1 MKRVIHVVK
10 QYDVVLKPFYPNF
23 RKTGFILVG
32 VAIGMLLAY
41 ILVPTQFKN
50 NAEPAQ
56 LDETY
61 REQWVNAAAVEFS
74 QTGDVEELQNKLVA
88 VGYTADEVK
97 ALQAKQGGISAA
109 LLAPVVSVA
118 ESSDSAAK
126 EKAKTYS
133 DPGTWDA
140 IAPLVVFILTIV
152 VGLLLSAYLTIW
164 PDPVSLGLRWWKKR
178 NSGPTAVEIE
188 QAKRAAANKLEKS
201 IFDSPP
207 VVQFMSTYMAGDNFY
222 DDSFPIETED
232 DKFLG
237 ECGSAIAESITLGDS
252 KKVIGTE
259 VWMFSQNDIA
269 TLTHV
274 MLSPQAYND
283 EAIRSKLAVRG
294 TPVLA
299 EPGAITVLEAKSVK
313 MQVRV
318 VDVKYDE
325 TEAFEQLT
333 VELAVWET
341 EGADTGTDAGGAS
354 LPPPIITPPPIQQQ
368 APPPQPQQQPMAP
381 PQQAPPAQQP
391 SMQPPPQYTPPPAQQ
406 PSLQPPPQ
414 YTPPPAQ
421 QPSMQPPP
429 QRPPQQQ
436 PQMRPPQ
443 EGGGGRQA
451 PPPAMQPPQMRPPS
465 QGSEPPQ
472 QPPSPFGDT
481 NY

>member
-41 ILVPTQFKN
+41 ILVPTQYKN

-56 LDETY
+56 MDDTY

-74 QTGDVEELQNKLVA
+74 QTGDVEELQRKLVA
-88 VGYTADEVK
+88 VGYTSDDVK
-97 ALQAKQGGISAA
+97 ALQEKQGAPSAQ
-109 LLAPVVSVA
+109 LLAPVITVA
-118 ESSDSAAK
+118 ERTNSQAEDQ
-126 EKAKTYS
+126 AKTYS

-152 VGLLLSAYLTIW
+152 VGLLLSAYLTVW
-164 PDPVSLGLRWWKKR
+164 PDPVTFALRWWKKR
-178 NSGPTAVEIE
+178 QSGPTAVEIE
-188 QAKRAAANKLEKS
+188 QAKRAAASKLEKS
-201 IFDSPP
+201 VFDTPP

-237 ECGSAIAESITLGDS
+237 ECGSAIAESITDGDS
-252 KKVIGTE
+252 KKVVGTE

-274 MLSPQAYND
+274 MLSPKAFND
-283 EAIRSKLAVRG
+283 EALKAKLAVRG

-299 EPGAITVLEAKSVK
+299 EPGATTILEAKSLK

-318 VDVKYDE
+318 VEVKYDAN
-325 TEAFEQLT
+325 EAFEQLT
-333 VELAVWET
+333 VELAVWEA
-341 EGADTGTDAGGAS
+341 EGAGTGAS
-354 LPPPIITPPPIQQQ
+354 SGEPTLPPPVITPPPMQQQ
-368 APPPQPQQQPMAP
+368 APPAAPPQQSPPMQAPAQQPPAQKPMQQPPQQQPMAP
-381 PQQAPPAQQP
+381 PPAY
-391 SMQPPPQYTPPPAQQ
+391 SPPPAQQ
-406 PSLQPPPQ
+406 PM
-414 YTPPPAQ
+414 Q
-421 QPSMQPPP
+421 QPP
-429 QRPPQQQ
+429 QRAPQQ

-451 PPPAMQPPQMRPPS
+451 PPSMQPPQMRPPS
-465 QGSEPPQ
+465 QGSQPPQ